1 MAPSSQQTHRL
12 VHTCGSHDPAAGF
25 LREKAIP
32 AARAC
37 PYPTPCCRP
46 AARRGQ
52 GSGPKATAQPGDR
65 KAAVVQGPRAEQLQ
79 QKAGRERWEV
89 AAVARR
95 DRWGTVHV
103 PREQAGGQRGARL
116 RQLELGPDGWGPL
129 NGRGWGEHGVC
140 PAKVR
145 GQTQRVWAKGRPAD
159 VNDCRVALRH
169 ESRGSAARLGC
180 PSGHQL
186 DRAPPRQAAQLP
198 AWSPGLR
205 QLCRGF

>member
-1 MAPSSQQTHRL
+1 MASDPGSLGTMAPSLQQTHRL

-25 LREKAIP
+25 SREKATP

-37 PYPTPCCRP
+37 PYSTPCCRP
-46 AARRGQ
+46 AARGGQ

-89 AAVARR
+89 AAVAHR

-116 RQLELGPDGWGPL
+116 HQHWDLTA
-129 NGRGWGEHGVC
+129 GV
-140 PAKVR
+140 PSTAEGGGSMESV
-145 GQTQRVWAKGRPAD
+145 QQRSEGRP
-159 VNDCRVALRH
+159 
-169 ESRGSAARLGC
+169 GGC
-180 PSGHQL
+180 GP
-186 DRAPPRQAAQLP
+186 RAGRPT
-198 AWSPGLR
+198 
-205 QLCRGF
+205 